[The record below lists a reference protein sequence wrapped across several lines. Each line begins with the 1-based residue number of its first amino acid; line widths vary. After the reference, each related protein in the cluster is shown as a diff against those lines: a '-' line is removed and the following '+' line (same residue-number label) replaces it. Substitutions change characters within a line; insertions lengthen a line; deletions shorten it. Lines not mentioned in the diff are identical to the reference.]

1 MLKRLNITL
10 QCCIK
15 NEAVSVTHQS
25 VTTMQLW
32 INLALALARGF
43 IHLFFYHHQI
53 QFLLTAYIINNIMV
67 MKEMHFVLRSE
78 SVFKLAEAQQI

>member
-43 IHLFFYHHQI
+43 WKSVYLDYI
-53 QFLLTAYIINNIMV
+53 LTHYPAQELKVESMMTTTKIMADDN
-67 MKEMHFVLRSE
+67 H
-78 SVFKLAEAQQI
+78 